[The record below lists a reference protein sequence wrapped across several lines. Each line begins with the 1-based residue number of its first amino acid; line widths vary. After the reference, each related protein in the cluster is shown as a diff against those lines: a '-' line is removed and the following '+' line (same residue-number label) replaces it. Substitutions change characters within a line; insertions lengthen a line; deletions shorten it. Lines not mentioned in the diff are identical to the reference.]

1 MVHILFDSNWDM
13 EILSQEKLYGNGQ
26 LNHLLKRAVSG
37 KHLAKSLEM
46 IITLRSLAAANKM
59 TA

>member
-46 IITLRSLAAANKM
+46 IDQLQDEQI
-59 TA
+59 